1 MEQRVIKRVAAIHDL
16 SGFGRASL
24 TAIIPT
30 LSSMGVQVC
39 PLPTAILS
47 NHTGGFDHYSFVDL
61 TDTME
66 EYIDHWKRLNL
77 TFDCI
82 YSGFLGSVRQIE
94 IVAGFL
100 DHFGGEDTLAVVDPV
115 MGDNGRLYSSMKPE
129 ITEEMKKLV
138 GKADIITPNFTEAA
152 FLLGEPYREE
162 ITDEEVKAWLLR
174 LSEMGPRTVIITS
187 VPGRRVTGQVQSED
201 TNVIA
206 YDRPGNAFLEG
217 GMPVHPRLLSRHR
230 GHLYQRHYRQSA
242 TGGQPAGGHRPGGAV
257 HLPVHQ
263 GQLRLRLSPAGG
275 RAAGK
280 GVGYPENARHHGQ
293 LRDAVKAAANVFC
306 PIGYS

>member
-174 LSEMGPRTVIITS
+174 LSEMGPRTVITS

-206 YDRPGNAFLEG
+206 YDRPGNAFWKVG
-217 GMPVHPRLLSRHR
+217 CRYIPAFYPGTGDTFTSVIIGSLLQGDS
-230 GHLYQRHYRQSA
+230 
-242 TGGQPAGGHRPGGAV
+242 
-257 HLPVHQ
+257 LPVAIDRGVQ
-263 GQLRLRLSPAGG
+263 FISQCIKASYGFDYPRREGVLLEKELDILKMPAIMGSF
-275 RAAGK
+275 
-280 GVGYPENARHHGQ
+280 EM
-293 LRDAVKAAANVFC
+293 L
-306 PIGYS
+306 

>member
-206 YDRPGNAFLEG
+206 HDRPGNAFWKVG
-217 GMPVHPRLLSRHR
+217 CRYIPAFYPGTGDTFTSVIIGSLLQGDS
-230 GHLYQRHYRQSA
+230 
-242 TGGQPAGGHRPGGAV
+242 
-257 HLPVHQ
+257 LPVAIDRGVQ
-263 GQLRLRLSPAGG
+263 FISQCIKASYGFDYPRREGVLLEKELDILKMPAIMGSF
-275 RAAGK
+275 
-280 GVGYPENARHHGQ
+280 EM
-293 LRDAVKAAANVFC
+293 L
-306 PIGYS
+306 